1 MSNIIKPRLH
11 SAWRKSA
18 ADREEDAANLFGYY
32 LMKHCREEAL
42 AKLAS
47 SSSTVPR
54 SVAVE
59 ALDTALHNV
68 MDLLEGFWPLDAG
81 EGKQLELALHIQV
94 TKDGQ
99 IAEDVQISPS
109 QIDLPIGYWAW
120 VDNYGS
126 TPRTEVRRP

>member
-1 MSNIIKPRLH
+1 MSNTIKPRLH
-11 SAWRKSA
+11 NAWRTGA

-32 LMKHCREEAL
+32 LIKHCREKAL

-47 SSSTVPR
+47 SSSMVPH
-54 SVAVE
+54 SLAVE

-81 EGKQLELALHIQV
+81 DGKQLELALHIQV
-94 TKDGQ
+94 TKDGKV
-99 IAEDVQISPS
+99 AEDVQVSPS

-120 VDNYGS
+120 VDNYES
-126 TPRTEVRRP
+126 TR

>member
-1 MSNIIKPRLH
+1 MAMSNIIKPRLH
-11 SAWRKSA
+11 SAWRKST

-42 AKLAS
+42 VKLAS
-47 SSSTVPR
+47 SPTVQR
-54 SVAVE
+54 SLAVE
-59 ALDTALHNV
+59 AVDTALHNV
-68 MDLLEGFWPLDAG
+68 MDLLEGFWSLDAG

-126 TPRTEVRRP
+126 TPRGDTR

>member
-32 LMKHCREEAL
+32 LMKHCREEVL
-42 AKLAS
+42 AKLAP

-54 SVAVE
+54 SLAVE

-120 VDNYGS
+120 DDNYGS
-126 TPRTEVRRP
+126 TLRADPR